1 MGNEIPTSHF
11 NSEDLEIF
19 NKRLRDETK
28 IVSDWMEQGRF
39 SCKQEMFGYE
49 LEAWLIDK
57 NFRPAPINE
66 CFLQSLNDPLVV
78 PELASFN
85 IELNTPPHPLS
96 GGIFTNMQQG
106 LTQIFS
112 RCRQQ
117 AQLLDADVLM
127 IGILPTVTENDLCLK
142 QMSNSPRYRAL
153 NEQVFR
159 LRHGR
164 PLRINIKGE
173 EHLSTTHNDVM
184 LEAAT
189 TSLQLH
195 LQVPPELATRYYN
208 AAIILSGPMVAATS
222 NSPYLFGRHLWEET
236 RVPLFEQSVSV
247 GGHKDSEEGDLK
259 RVSFGTGYAMS
270 SLLDCFLENR
280 DHFPAVLPVKYDEP
294 PENLAHLR
302 LHNGTIWRWN
312 RPLIGFEAEGE
323 PHLRIEHRVIPA
335 GPSIV
340 DTVAN
345 AAFFTGM
352 MKNLVDSKTPPE
364 QSLTFS
370 QARSNFYAAAQYGL
384 KAEFQWLAGQ
394 HINAR
399 EHLLQCLLPLAR
411 SGLES
416 LEINQEDIQF
426 YLDIIEHRIISG
438 QTGANWQQQFAAA
451 HDHDMHALT
460 AAYAVQQQRG
470 NPVHEWII

>member
-1 MGNEIPTSHF
+1 MGNEIPSSHF
-11 NSEDLEIF
+11 STEDLEIF
-19 NKRLRDETK
+19 NDRLREETR
-28 IVSDWMEQGRF
+28 IVGDWLEQNRF
-39 SCKQEMFGYE
+39 SCKQNMFGYE
-49 LEAWLIDK
+49 LEAWLIDR

-85 IELNTPPHPLS
+85 IELNSPPQHLT
-96 GGIFTNMQQG
+96 GNAFNDMKQG
-106 LTQIFS
+106 LTQMYNQ
-112 RCRQQ
+112 CRHQ
-117 AQLLDADVLM
+117 ARLLDADMLM
-127 IGILPTVTENDLCLK
+127 IGILPTVMEDDLSLQ

-153 NEQVFR
+153 NEQIFR
-159 LRHGR
+159 LRHGQ
-164 PLRINIKGE
+164 PLRINIEGK

-189 TSLQLH
+189 TSFQLH
-195 LQVPPELATRYYN
+195 LQIPSNLAIRYYN

-222 NSPYLFGRHLWEET
+222 NSPYLFGKHLWEET
-236 RVPLFEQSVSV
+236 RIPLFEQSVSI
-247 GGHKDSEEGDLK
+247 GGHKNSKEGNFK
-259 RVSFGTGYAMS
+259 RVSLGTGFATT
-270 SLLDCFLENR
+270 SLLECFLENC
-280 DHFPAVLPVKYDEP
+280 DHFPVVLPVKYDEP

-312 RPLIGFEAEGE
+312 RPLIGFDSEGE

-335 GPSIV
+335 GPSII

-352 MKNLVDSKTPPE
+352 MKNLVDSTTPPE
-364 QSLTFS
+364 QNLSFS
-370 QARSNFYAAAQYGL
+370 QAQNNFYAAAQFGL

-394 HINAR
+394 RINAR

-416 LEINQEDIQF
+416 LEINQADIRL
-426 YLDIIEHRIISG
+426 YLDIIEQRIKSG
-438 QTGANWQQQFAAA
+438 QTGANWQQRFAAT
-451 HDHDMHALT
+451 HDHDMKALT
-460 AAYAVQQQRG
+460 AAYAAQQQRG
-470 NPVHEWII
+470 NPVHEWTI

>member
-11 NSEDLEIF
+11 NTEDLAIF

-28 IVSDWMEQGRF
+28 IVGDWLAQGRF
-39 SCKQEMFGYE
+39 SCKQVMFGYE
-49 LEAWLIDK
+49 LEAWLIDR

-66 CFLQSLNDPLVV
+66 RFLQALNDPLVV

-85 IELNTPPHPLS
+85 FELNTPPHPLS
-96 GGIFTNMQQG
+96 GGIFTNMQQS

-117 AQLLDADVLM
+117 AQLLEADVLM
-127 IGILPTVTENDLCLK
+127 IGILPTVTEGDLCLK

-164 PLRINIKGE
+164 PLRINIKGK

-236 RVPLFEQSVSV
+236 RIPLFEQSVSV
-247 GGHKDSEEGDLK
+247 GGHKNSEEGDLK
-259 RVSFGTGYAMS
+259 RVSFGTGYAMT

-280 DHFPAVLPVKYDEP
+280 DHFPAVLPVTYDEP

-352 MKNLVDSKTPPE
+352 MKHLVDSKTPAE
-364 QSLTFS
+364 QNLTFS
-370 QARSNFYAAAQYGL
+370 QARSNFYTAAQHGL
-384 KAEFQWLAGQ
+384 KAEFQWLSGQ

-399 EHLLQCLLPLAR
+399 EHLLQCLLPMAR

-416 LEINQEDIQF
+416 LEINQDDIQF
-426 YLDIIEHRIISG
+426 YLDIIEQRINSG
-438 QTGANWQQQFAAA
+438 QTGANWQQQFAAV
-451 HDHDMHALT
+451 HNHDMHALA
-460 AAYAVQQQRG
+460 AAYAAQQQRG
-470 NPVHEWII
+470 NPVHEWTI